1 MILCVGGRIGVM
13 SNGPKY
19 VCTVC
24 GRGYPKQPI
33 GGCRQC
39 GGEDTVHLTSEMN
52 TQEKAKSGRSGLK
65 SSVAVK
71 PSSRAQTLTSIRATP
86 VDRVVTGIS
95 ELDRVLGGGFVEGE
109 VILLSGAPGAGKS
122 TLTLRVADMLAN
134 QGMRVL
140 YTSGEESEQ
149 QIGLRAARMNVTSDQ
164 IRVVSETNLET
175 VLGHVEGENPDVL
188 IVDSL
193 QTVASSEISG
203 SVGSVQQS
211 KEAAHT
217 LTRTAKQKGIIAIL
231 ISQVVKSG
239 DFSGS
244 ESIQHIVDAT
254 IMLESSPDTPLKF
267 LRATKNRFGDTTE
280 VGVFQHSETGLE
292 EVKDPSGVLMGDQD
306 EKIVSGT
313 SLTFTSEGIRQ
324 IPVEVQALVSN
335 SNLPTPRR
343 QFNGI
348 QFNRGQI
355 VCAILDKFCRAGLYD
370 RDVFI
375 NTVSGIKVNDPLADL
390 SIAAAVLSSIHGT
403 VLGERVAFVG
413 ELSLTGQVRGTHMI
427 EAKVRE
433 AARMG
438 FDTIVIPKSAAKTIR
453 HKGIKIRGVSLVYE
467 IQEMFK
473 NQR

>member
-1 MILCVGGRIGVM
+1 
-13 SNGPKY
+13 
-19 VCTVC
+19 
-24 GRGYPKQPI
+24 
-33 GGCRQC
+33 
-39 GGEDTVHLTSEMN
+39 
-52 TQEKAKSGRSGLK
+52 
-65 SSVAVK
+65 
-71 PSSRAQTLTSIRATP
+71 
-86 VDRVVTGIS
+86 
-95 ELDRVLGGGFVEGE
+95 
-109 VILLSGAPGAGKS
+109 
-122 TLTLRVADMLAN
+122 
-134 QGMRVL
+134 
-140 YTSGEESEQ
+140 
-149 QIGLRAARMNVTSDQ
+149 
-164 IRVVSETNLET
+164 
-175 VLGHVEGENPDVL
+175 
-188 IVDSL
+188 
-193 QTVASSEISG
+193 
-203 SVGSVQQS
+203 
-211 KEAAHT
+211 
-217 LTRTAKQKGIIAIL
+217 
-231 ISQVVKSG
+231 
-239 DFSGS
+239 
-244 ESIQHIVDAT
+244 
-254 IMLESSPDTPLKF
+254 MLESSPDTPLKF

-438 FDTIVIPKSAAKTIR
+438 FDTVVIPKAAAKTIR

>member
-1 MILCVGGRIGVM
+1 MSRVVHECSKCSRRYRTKPYGPCLGCGEIGVIHEVAD
-13 SNGPKY
+13 SPTGSK
-19 VCTVC
+19 
-24 GRGYPKQPI
+24 
-33 GGCRQC
+33 
-39 GGEDTVHLTSEMN
+39 
-52 TQEKAKSGRSGLK
+52 KATSGRSGLK
-65 SSVAVK
+65 SSTAVK
-71 PSSRAQTLTSIRATP
+71 PSARAQTLTAIRSAP
-86 VDRVVTGIS
+86 VKRLPTGIG

-122 TLTLRVADMLAN
+122 TLTLRIADMLA
-134 QGMRVL
+134 QTGMNIL

-149 QIGLRAARMNVTSDQ
+149 QIGLRASRMGAESEK

-175 VLGHVEGENPDVL
+175 VLGHIEYESPDVL

-193 QTVASSEISG
+193 QTIASSEISG
-203 SVGSVQQS
+203 SVGSTQQS

-217 LTRTAKQKGIIAIL
+217 LTRTAKSKNIITIL

-280 VGVFQHSETGLE
+280 VGVFQHSERGLE
-292 EVKDPSGVLMGDQD
+292 EVSDPSGILMEDQD
-306 EKIVSGT
+306 SEILSGT

-324 IPVEVQALVSN
+324 IPVEIQALVSN

-343 QFNGI
+343 QFNGV

-355 VCAILDKFCRAGLYD
+355 VCAILDKFCRTTLYD

-375 NTVSGIKVNDPLADL
+375 NTVSGIKVHDPLSDL
-390 SIAAAVLSSIHGT
+390 AVAAAVLSSIYGT
-403 VLGERVAFVG
+403 TISSRTAFVG
-413 ELSLTGQVRGTHMI
+413 ELSLTGQVRGRHMI
-427 EAKVRE
+427 DAKVRE
-433 AARMG
+433 AERMG
-438 FDTIVIPKSAAKTIR
+438 FDTILVPQSAVKTIR
-453 HKGIKIRGVSLVYE
+453 RPGIKVRGVSLVSE
-467 IQEMFK
+467 VSDMFK
-473 NQR
+473 KTSW